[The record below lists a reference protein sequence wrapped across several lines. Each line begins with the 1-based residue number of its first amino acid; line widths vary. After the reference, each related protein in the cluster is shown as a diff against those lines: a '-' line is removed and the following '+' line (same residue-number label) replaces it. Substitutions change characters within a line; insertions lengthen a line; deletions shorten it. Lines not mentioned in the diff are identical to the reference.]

1 MQIFQNLN
9 IFFPEFSIKIFSI
22 LLIKVFVSIFE
33 TNNLHIR
40 PYLSSSIWVKTLSAL
55 FSESYVSKYPHT
67 GTWPLLPT
75 NYACNICV
83 YVVLCALLKY
93 FSFQFYRLGIRL
105 RLIRKRRLRITSLR
119 RQRRRMFSMRIHTSP
134 CLPSGANSQ
143 PHLST
148 SQLC

>member
-55 FSESYVSKYPHT
+55 FSESYVSKYPYR
-67 GTWPLLPT
+67 GTWPLLRT

-83 YVVLCALLKY
+83 YVDY
-93 FSFQFYRLGIRL
+93 SFSFVCSIKIFFFSILQARNTSKAHTQTLTTHYQFAQTTKTHVQHAYTHIP
-105 RLIRKRRLRITSLR
+105 
-119 RQRRRMFSMRIHTSP
+119 MFAFR
-134 CLPSGANSQ
+134 C
-143 PHLST
+143 
-148 SQLC
+148 